1 LRNSRFERLAGA
13 PEILPVLKIYDSLN
27 REKRLF
33 APLDPAR
40 VRMYVCGMTVY
51 DYCHLGHAR
60 VMVVFDLVQRWLRAS
75 GYPLIY
81 VRNITDVDDK
91 IIRRAAESGESVAGL
106 TDRFI
111 RYMDED
117 AAALGVQKPDVEPRA
132 TDHISEM
139 LRMIGRLEERGV
151 AYRADSGDVNFSVR
165 KFAGYGKLSGKSLED
180 LRAGERVEVDVTK
193 RDPLDFVLWKGAK
206 PGEPS
211 WPSPWGAGRPG
222 WHIECSAMSTKL
234 LGPHFDIHGGGQ
246 DLQFPHHENEI
257 AQSEAAFG
265 EAGGPPFVNY
275 WMHNGFVRLQ
285 DQKMSKSTGN
295 VATIRDLLKRHDR
308 EAIRF
313 FIARA
318 HYRSPLN
325 YSDDHLL
332 DAKQAL
338 SRLYIALKA
347 APAGGQGPDWDE
359 ASGRRFREAMDDDFN
374 TPEAMAVLFD
384 LANEANRTH
393 SAGATAQLRALG
405 RVLGLLGRDSDDF
418 LRTGTKQDGI
428 PDTAIAEMI
437 AEREDARRAKNFRRG
452 DEIRATLLEKGVVLE
467 DGPRGT
473 TWRRA

>member
-1 LRNSRFERLAGA
+1 
-13 PEILPVLKIYDSLN
+13 
-27 REKRLF
+27 
-33 APLDPAR
+33 
-40 VRMYVCGMTVY
+40 
-51 DYCHLGHAR
+51 
-60 VMVVFDLVQRWLRAS
+60 
-75 GYPLIY
+75 
-81 VRNITDVDDK
+81 
-91 IIRRAAESGESVAGL
+91 
-106 TDRFI
+106 
-111 RYMDED
+111 
-117 AAALGVQKPDVEPRA
+117 
-132 TDHISEM
+132 
-139 LRMIGRLEERGV
+139 
-151 AYRADSGDVNFSVR
+151 
-165 KFAGYGKLSGKSLED
+165 
-180 LRAGERVEVDVTK
+180 
-193 RDPLDFVLWKGAK
+193 
-206 PGEPS
+206 
-211 WPSPWGAGRPG
+211 
-222 WHIECSAMSTKL
+222 
-234 LGPHFDIHGGGQ
+234 
-246 DLQFPHHENEI
+246 
-257 AQSEAAFG
+257 
-265 EAGGPPFVNY
+265 
-275 WMHNGFVRLQ
+275 MHNGFVRLQ